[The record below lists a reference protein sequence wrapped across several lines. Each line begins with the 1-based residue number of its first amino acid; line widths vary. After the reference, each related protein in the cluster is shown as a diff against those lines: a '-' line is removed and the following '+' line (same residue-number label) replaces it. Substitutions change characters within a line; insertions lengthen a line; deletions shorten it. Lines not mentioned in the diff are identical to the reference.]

1 MMNRIL
7 ALVICIVFICGAF
20 ASYWLYRFTKIR
32 YEPVARDDEEAEYIA
47 DCRNNITKQVSAAF
61 CALHHR
67 SLEDDEENGVN
78 IIYQAIGYTSNLM
91 IVTIE
96 NHWLKAYFD
105 WHSHKI
111 RLEYYI
117 GDDQT
122 HTYRMRFDRMG
133 FINTGKLLKVWYKH
147 FVPRFEAEKYPLE
160 RLLKL
165 ARDAGASMWDKVEYE
180 GLLKELLEE
189 YAEQVNSMD
198 DVGVYCA
205 LVNVLAK
212 DEKAREVIEK
222 MLPQIEDSSEEETE

>member
-67 SLEDDEENGVN
+67 SLEDDEEDGVN

-96 NHWLKAYFD
+96 NH